1 MDVDA
6 FCVKVKVPALAA
18 CVKLPVCEIAPL
30 AVIFKAPL
38 PTVDVPK
45 TSALPLV
52 RETALLPLLLKETAP
67 AKALLCVRL
76 MLFAPALKL
85 DVPPA
90 VKTPVC
96 EMAPLAITVKAPVPT
111 VDVPNT
117 NALPLVSETGLLP
130 LLFKE
135 TAPAKALLCVRLM
148 LFAPALKLEVPPA
161 VKTPVCEMAPLAIT
175 VNAPVPTVDVPKMSA
190 LPFVSDTVLL
200 PLLLKETAP
209 VSALLCVSVMLF
221 APALKLDVPPTV
233 RIPVCAMPAPAAVAI
248 AVKFVPIVDAAKFK
262 VLVLVMLVDV
272 PLERLTTPVKLL
284 AAPLVVKSIDP
295 PAFNVVVP
303 GTVIVPV

>member
-6 FCVKVKVPALAA
+6 FCVRVKVPALAA
-18 CVKLPVCEIAPL
+18 CVKLPVCEMAPL
-30 AVIFKAPL
+30 ALIFKAPL

-52 RETALLPLLLKETAP
+52 SETALLPLLL
-67 AKALLCVRL
+67 
-76 MLFAPALKL
+76 
-85 DVPPA
+85 
-90 VKTPVC
+90 
-96 EMAPLAITVKAPVPT
+96 
-111 VDVPNT
+111 
-117 NALPLVSETGLLP
+117 
-130 LLFKE
+130 KE

-175 VNAPVPTVDVPKMSA
+175 VKAPVPTVDVPNTKA
-190 LPFVSDTVLL
+190 LPLVSDTVLL
-200 PLLLKETAP
+200 PLLFKETAP
-209 VSALLCVSVMLF
+209 VSAFVCVRLMLF

-248 AVKFVPIVDAAKFK
+248 AVKLVPTVDAAKFK

-272 PLERLTTPVKLL
+272 PLESVTTPVKLF